1 VATKKVQAI
10 DFSVYENI
18 EDLRAVIAQYEEEVK
33 RRQEV
38 GRQELIE
45 EIRQKATALGISVEE
60 FIRPARRKRS
70 PQSKQPP
77 PQPPKYRNPNDPAQ
91 TWKGTGRQPQ
101 WLKTALAQGAELS
114 TFATNEP

>member
-1 VATKKVQAI
+1 MATKKVQTI
-10 DFSVYENI
+10 DFSAYENI
-18 EDLRAVIAQYEEEVK
+18 EDLRAVIAQYEEEIK

-45 EIRQKATALGISVEE
+45 EIQQRATALGISVEE

-70 PQSKQPP
+70 PQRKQPTP
-77 PQPPKYRNPNDPAQ
+77 EPPKYRNPDDHTQ
-91 TWKGTGRQPQ
+91 TWQGTGRKPQ